1 MRFSDVGHTRFP
13 IPNLT
18 KTAFLIDFDGTLVE
32 TLQPIDDVK
41 MPNGLLDI
49 LAGLRAA
56 CRGAL
61 AIISR
66 RSMEDLDK
74 LLGEIPFAMAGDRG
88 ATIRFRPG
96 GDIEQAAF
104 PPFPRHWLTR
114 AHDLLGTLPGTRLE
128 HITGGF
134 ILHYRAAPETETV
147 LKAAA
152 QGWVDESEGEFVL
165 RPAHMAW
172 EIRPRGI
179 DKGYA
184 VAQIMQRVPFVGRKP
199 VYIGRDYI
207 DEDGM
212 QTTQRL
218 GGICYRIPVDFPT
231 PAFFRNWLASLV
243 KEDQALTTSQ
253 SQTIEQNE

>member
-18 KTAFLIDFDGTLVE
+18 EAAFLIDFDGTLVE
-32 TLQPIDDVK
+32 TLQPVDEVRMPDD
-41 MPNGLLDI
+41 LLDT
-49 LAGLRAA
+49 LTHLRVA

-66 RSMEDLDK
+66 RSIEDLERI
-74 LLGEIPFAMAGDRG
+74 LGEVPFAMAGDRG
-88 ATIRFRPG
+88 ATIRYRPG
-96 GDIEQAAF
+96 GDIERVAF
-104 PPFPRHWLTR
+104 PPFPRHWLKR
-114 AHDLLGTLPGTRLE
+114 ARDLLGTLPGTRLE
-128 HITGGF
+128 RITGGF
-134 ILHYRAAPETETV
+134 TLHYRAAPESATV

-152 QGWVDESEGEFVL
+152 QSWVDESEGEFVV

-184 VAQIMQRVPFVGRKP
+184 VSQIMQRLPFMGRKP

-212 QTTQRL
+212 QTTRRL
-218 GGICYRIPVDFPT
+218 GGTCYRIPVDFPT

-243 KEDQALTTSQ
+243 KEDKALTTSQ
-253 SQTIEQNE
+253 SQTIEQSE